1 MLNDMELVEDIF
13 TSCKDVYVGKKLTKE
28 EISSCMGGA
37 LHEDLGLV
45 VSG

>member
-13 TSCKDVYVGKKLTKE
+13 TSCKDVYVGKKLAKE
-28 EISSCMGGA
+28 DMSSWMGHVYA
-37 LHEDLGLV
+37 ELGLV